1 MEGIECMECHFRSY
15 IQYSKCIKCGSE
27 TKKIML
33 PDEGILVYLT
43 VNKSPPENFGE
54 SVKIGIGKFEDLL
67 VLGNV
72 GEGISEGDRV
82 KIINNNGRFL
92 FQ

>member
-27 TKKIML
+27 TKKILL
-33 PDEGILVYLT
+33 PDEGILMYLT
-43 VNKSPPENFGE
+43 INRSPPENWE
-54 SVKIGIGKFEDLL
+54 NVKIGIGKFDDLL

-72 GEGISEGDRV
+72 GEGISEGDSIKMIKRDA
-82 KIINNNGRFL
+82 RF
-92 FQ
+92 FFE